1 MRTRRQESE
10 AWNARL
16 NAMHRRAQAAEAIAA
31 RSLEQLRNEGQRNLG
46 RALANCAAVMYEGRW
61 LEALAVLRLVPRGPG
76 DHVAGC
82 PAGIRTPQGG
92 PPPIGQGA
100 CSCHVDEVRRVL
112 GEVT

>member
-1 MRTRRQESE
+1 MRPRCS
-10 AWNARL
+10 
-16 NAMHRRAQAAEAIAA
+16 HAEALDA
-31 RSLEQLRNEGQRNLG
+31 
-46 RALANCAAVMYEGRW
+46 ALAA
-61 LEALAVLRLVPRGPG
+61 LRLVPRGPG

-92 PPPIGQGA
+92 PPPVGQGA